1 MDLKKFIDYCMSF
14 YGPQGLYPMGMT
26 PDEIQKA
33 VRLMDL
39 VGNLELE
46 GDSIDR
52 ERVRDIV
59 RVMSAFG
66 FGNHFCM
73 GAQLARLEAGIAVPR
88 IVQRLPDLRL
98 ADRPLDW
105 IPVLLTRG
113 LRALHVR
120 VR

>member
-39 VGNLELE
+39 IGNFEFE

-59 RVMSAFG
+59 RVMRG
-66 FGNHFCM
+66 
-73 GAQLARLEAGIAVPR
+73 EK
-88 IVQRLPDLRL
+88 
-98 ADRPLDW
+98 
-105 IPVLLTRG
+105 LTT
-113 LRALHVR
+113 HWEI
-120 VR
+120 

>member
-59 RVMSAFG
+59 RVMRG
-66 FGNHFCM
+66 
-73 GAQLARLEAGIAVPR
+73 EK
-88 IVQRLPDLRL
+88 
-98 ADRPLDW
+98 
-105 IPVLLTRG
+105 LTS
-113 LRALHVR
+113 HWEI
-120 VR
+120 

>member
-1 MDLKKFIDYCMSF
+1 MDLKKFSDYCMSF

-59 RVMSAFG
+59 RVMRG
-66 FGNHFCM
+66 
-73 GAQLARLEAGIAVPR
+73 EK
-88 IVQRLPDLRL
+88 
-98 ADRPLDW
+98 
-105 IPVLLTRG
+105 LTT
-113 LRALHVR
+113 HWEI
-120 VR
+120 

>member
-39 VGNLELE
+39 VGNLDLE

-52 ERVRDIV
+52 ERVRYIV
-59 RVMSAFG
+59 RVMRG
-66 FGNHFCM
+66 
-73 GAQLARLEAGIAVPR
+73 EK
-88 IVQRLPDLRL
+88 
-98 ADRPLDW
+98 
-105 IPVLLTRG
+105 LTT
-113 LRALHVR
+113 HWEI
-120 VR
+120 

>member
-33 VRLMDL
+33 VRLLDL
-39 VGNLELE
+39 VGNLDLE

-59 RVMSAFG
+59 RVMRG
-66 FGNHFCM
+66 
-73 GAQLARLEAGIAVPR
+73 EK
-88 IVQRLPDLRL
+88 
-98 ADRPLDW
+98 
-105 IPVLLTRG
+105 LTT
-113 LRALHVR
+113 HWEI
-120 VR
+120 

>member
-39 VGNLELE
+39 VGNLDLE

-59 RVMSAFG
+59 RVMRG
-66 FGNHFCM
+66 
-73 GAQLARLEAGIAVPR
+73 EK
-88 IVQRLPDLRL
+88 
-98 ADRPLDW
+98 
-105 IPVLLTRG
+105 LTT
-113 LRALHVR
+113 HWEI
-120 VR
+120 

>member
-59 RVMSAFG
+59 RVMRG
-66 FGNHFCM
+66 
-73 GAQLARLEAGIAVPR
+73 EK
-88 IVQRLPDLRL
+88 
-98 ADRPLDW
+98 
-105 IPVLLTRG
+105 LTT
-113 LRALHVR
+113 HWEI
-120 VR
+120 